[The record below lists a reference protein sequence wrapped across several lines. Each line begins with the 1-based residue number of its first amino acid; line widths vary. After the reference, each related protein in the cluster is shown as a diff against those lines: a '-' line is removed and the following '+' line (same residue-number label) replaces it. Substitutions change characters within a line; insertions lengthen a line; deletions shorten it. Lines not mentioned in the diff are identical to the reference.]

1 MKFYFNCP
9 KCRLNDSF
17 YSVEESAD
25 GTGCLLLFFGGLIP
39 FLLFRSDRSNR
50 IQCGNCGYIF
60 HQPGVPYTPTAR
72 VAVVLVLLIL
82 AVPIYLIA
90 ISNTPSQDRKLPGG
104 EWIESAEATVRE
116 HPRSVVY
123 AAGGVLLITFVT
135 LIVLAIASNMSYRKM
150 LSVTYRLTPGDQPLR
165 NEREKRGPDIAP
177 SDS

>member
-39 FLLFRSDRSNR
+39 FLLFRSDRGNR

-60 HQPGVPYTPTAR
+60 HQPGVPFTPTAR
-72 VAVVLVLLIL
+72 VAVALILLIL

-90 ISNTPSQDRKLPGG
+90 ISNTPSHDRMLPGG
-104 EWIESAEATVRE
+104 EWIESIEETVRE
-116 HPRSVVY
+116 HPRAAVY
-123 AAGGVLLITFVT
+123 AAGGVLIVTIVT
-135 LIVLAIASNMSYRKM
+135 LAILAIASNASYRKL
-150 LSVTYRLTPGDQPLR
+150 LSVTYKLTPDDQPLR
-165 NEREKRGPDIAP
+165 KQPAVNGNQPAP
-177 SDS
+177 RDS